1 MKKICFITAVPGTAH
16 SFLRKH
22 MEALCEEYKV
32 HYVCNEPDE
41 SKILVSHDGYKCV
54 DIHRSISLVNDFK
67 AVWDLY
73 KYFKSEKFDV
83 VHSVTPKAGLVT
95 ALAGWLARVPSR
107 VHIFTGQVWAT
118 KTGAMRFLL
127 KSLDKLIAIL
137 NTNLLVD
144 GEGQRQFLIQQGVLK
159 ESNSCVLANGSIT
172 GVELDKFITSDE
184 VRARERNKF
193 GFSETDVVYAFLG
206 RLNHDKGIGELY
218 AAFDNLASEYDNAK
232 LIFYGTDE
240 EGYDPKAD
248 TYHNIKRGAN
258 YFFPGRTSQP
268 FEALQVADVFVIPTW
283 REGFGMSIIEAQ
295 GLGLPVI
302 TSDVY
307 GVVDASVEG
316 ETGLRCR
323 VGDVNSLYENMV
335 AYHNNPN
342 MRKEHGLA
350 GRKRVKELFDNKVVT
365 QAWVEYY
372 NVLVKCYEK
381 LD

>member
-16 SFLRKH
+16 AFLRKH
-22 MEALCEEYKV
+22 MEALREDYKV
-32 HYVCNEPDE
+32 YYVCNEPEE
-41 SKILVSHDGYKCV
+41 SKIWVPHDGYKCV
-54 DIHRSISLVNDFK
+54 DIHRNISLVNDLK
-67 AVWDLY
+67 AVWALY
-73 KYFKSEKFDV
+73 KYFKAEKFDV

-95 ALAGWLARVPSR
+95 ALAGWLARVPRR

-127 KSLDKLIAIL
+127 KSLDKLIALL

-172 GVELDKFITSDE
+172 GVELDKFVVSDD
-184 VRARERNKF
+184 VRLRERSKF
-193 GFSETDVVYAFLG
+193 GFKADDVVYVFLG
-206 RLNHDKGIGELY
+206 RLNHDKGIGELF
-218 AAFDNLASEYDNAK
+218 AAFDKLVSGYDNAK
-232 LIFYGTDE
+232 LVLYGTDE
-240 EGYDPKAD
+240 EGYDHKVEKYP
-248 TYHNIKRGAN
+248 NIKRGAN

-268 FEALQVADVFVIPTW
+268 YEALQVADVFVIPTW

-302 TSDVY
+302 TSDAY

-316 ETGLRCR
+316 ATGLRCK
-323 VGDVNSLYENMV
+323 VGNVESLFERMV
-335 AYHNNPN
+335 EYQNNHT
-342 MRKEHGLA
+342 MRSEHGAA
-350 GRKRVKELFDNKVVT
+350 GRKRVEELYDNKVVT

-372 NVLVKCYEK
+372 RALF
-381 LD
+381 D